1 MAEFKEFDKN
11 FSLHGKTAIITG
23 SAKGIGKAIA
33 EMFAEKGANLILV
46 DIDSA
51 VKDLANELEHK
62 KRKILPL
69 VYDIS
74 KSENIE
80 KIVSESLKS
89 FPGGIDILVNSAG
102 VALVDDAE
110 NLSEEIWD
118 KTIAINLK
126 ALFMLSQAVGRK
138 MIKNKKGKIINIASI
153 AGPIAF
159 EKHAAYTASKAGV
172 IGITKNLALEWAKH
186 GINVNSI
193 APIVTL
199 TEMGKTVWVGD
210 LGENMK
216 KKIPIGRFN
225 DPSEIAA
232 VALFLASDATDMITG
247 HNIVIDGGYSIQ

>member
-1 MAEFKEFDKN
+1 MAEFKGFDKN
-11 FSLHGKTAIITG
+11 FGLSGKTALVTG

-33 EMFAEKGANLILV
+33 LMFAEKGADIVLV
-46 DIDSA
+46 DMDPGIMEVSG
-51 VKDLANELEHK
+51 EIK
-62 KRKILPL
+62 KMGRKAAQL

-74 KSENIE
+74 LTANID
-80 KIVSESLKS
+80 KIVKESLNN
-89 FPGGIDILVNSAG
+89 FPKIDILVNSAG

-110 NLSEEIWD
+110 KITEEIWD
-118 KTIAINLK
+118 KTMSVNLK
-126 ALFMLSQAVGRK
+126 ALFNLSQAAGRE
-138 MIKNKKGKIINIASI
+138 MIKQGKGKIINIASI

-159 EKHAAYTASKAGV
+159 EKHAAYTTSKAGV
-172 IGITKNLALEWAKH
+172 IGLTKSMALEWAKY

-193 APIVTL
+193 SPVVTL
-199 TEMGKTVWVGD
+199 TEMGRAVWVGE

-216 KKIPIGRFN
+216 KKIPMGRFN